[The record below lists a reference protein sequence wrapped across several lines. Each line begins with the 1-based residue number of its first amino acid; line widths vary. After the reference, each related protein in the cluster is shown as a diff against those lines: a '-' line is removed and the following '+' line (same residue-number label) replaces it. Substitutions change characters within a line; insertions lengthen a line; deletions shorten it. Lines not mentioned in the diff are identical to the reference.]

1 MVKGRSHGRSWKRP
15 GDWETFRSLHVR
27 NYRLF
32 FSGHAVSVC
41 GTWMQRV
48 AQDWLV
54 FTLTGSG
61 VALGIAAAL
70 QFGPMVVLGIW
81 GGSVVDRFD
90 RRRLLIATQVTQA
103 VLALALGLLT
113 VSGLVALWMVY
124 ALTFLLG
131 VVTVIDSPARAAFVS
146 DLVGPDDYVNA
157 QSLNSTVHNAGR
169 LIGPAFAGLLI
180 ATAGVG
186 TAFLVNAASFAAVL
200 LSLSRM
206 DPAAMSKR
214 DVATL
219 PGAERAGEGLRY
231 VWRHRELRACMLI
244 VLVVGLFGQNFRVV
258 LPLLASD
265 TFGQGAE
272 VYGYLTAALGLGAVI
287 GALFTASRRTATSR
301 GMLIA
306 TIAFGLTNVL
316 AALAPSLA
324 LAYVALTLMGIANI
338 SVNTLGRTVLMVQ
351 SPPSMHGRVLALYGL
366 VFLGTTPFGGP
377 LLGWVCELANPR
389 VGLLLAAGTALLVSV
404 AVAGRLARR
413 PAPSVSPVP
422 VVPTSEA

>member
-131 VVTVIDSPARAAFVS
+131 VVTVIDSPARAART
-146 DLVGPDDYVNA
+146 LVRPK
-157 QSLNSTVHNAGR
+157 
-169 LIGPAFAGLLI
+169 
-180 ATAGVG
+180 
-186 TAFLVNAASFAAVL
+186 
-200 LSLSRM
+200 
-206 DPAAMSKR
+206 AMVAISIPR
-214 DVATL
+214 DVAVLRDAVNKAPMTAPRPSATPL
-219 PGAERAGEGLRY
+219 P
-231 VWRHRELRACMLI
+231 V
-244 VLVVGLFGQNFRVV
+244 RVKTSQSWATRCIHV
-258 LPLLASD
+258 PQ
-265 TFGQGAE
+265 TE
-272 VYGYLTAALGLGAVI
+272 TAWPE
-287 GALFTASRRTATSR
+287 TNSR
-301 GMLIA
+301 
-306 TIAFGLTNVL
+306 
-316 AALAPSLA
+316 
-324 LAYVALTLMGIANI
+324 
-338 SVNTLGRTVLMVQ
+338 
-351 SPPSMHGRVLALYGL
+351 
-366 VFLGTTPFGGP
+366 
-377 LLGWVCELANPR
+377 
-389 VGLLLAAGTALLVSV
+389 
-404 AVAGRLARR
+404 
-413 PAPSVSPVP
+413 
-422 VVPTSEA
+422 